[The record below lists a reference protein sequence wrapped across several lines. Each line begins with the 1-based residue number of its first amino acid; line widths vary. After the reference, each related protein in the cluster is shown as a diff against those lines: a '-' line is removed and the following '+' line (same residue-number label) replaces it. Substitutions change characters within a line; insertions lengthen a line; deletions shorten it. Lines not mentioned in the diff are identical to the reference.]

1 MDNDY
6 RERGGSERAGGED
19 RVGGRRA
26 GGEDRVGDRRAGG
39 EDRGGDRRAGG
50 EDRVAES
57 GANRTLAVIADELRI
72 ALKSETANII
82 RIGDLFVEA
91 KRKVK
96 RGRWIPWLKQEF
108 SMSDRTAQK
117 YMKAAKFVAKY
128 ELGSD
133 LNLSPSALYLLS
145 EDASWRAFTKEERE
159 RITAAVLEAAAS
171 ERIEQERAQ
180 EIIDQILEEI
190 AAADTA
196 KREALCAK
204 QDADRTR
211 RLAWESKNPQLA
223 KKKARERFIRD
234 AMREEI
240 DEAKEQA
247 REKGETWSEVKDDW
261 IEKWRKDNWDPTREA
276 EFEAHWADYWR
287 DNHGPTA
294 QEKEEAEAAKA
305 KADAEAEKAGANAR
319 AHFHNRRA
327 SGGDTEKKIHS
338 DQRERLV
345 KTLGMLGSD
354 NAGQRDVAALAAERQ
369 RAKLGMTWGDL
380 IIRAADAEDEM
391 AA

>member
-1 MDNDY
+1 
-6 RERGGSERAGGED
+6 
-19 RVGGRRA
+19 
-26 GGEDRVGDRRAGG
+26 
-39 EDRGGDRRAGG
+39 
-50 EDRVAES
+50 
-57 GANRTLAVIADELRI
+57 VIADELRI

-96 RGRWIPWLKQEF
+96 RGRWIPWLEQEF

-145 EDASWRAFTKEERE
+145 EDASWRAFSKEERE

-204 QDADRTR
+204 QEADRTR

-234 AMREEI
+234 AMREEM
-240 DEAKEQA
+240 DEAKEQS
-247 REKGETWSEVKDDW
+247 REKGETWSEVKDEW
-261 IEKWRKDNWDPTREA
+261 VEKWGKDNWHPTREA
-276 EFEAHWADYWR
+276 EFEAHWAAYWR

-305 KADAEAEKAGANAR
+305 KPDAEAKEAEAAKAKPDAEAKEAEAAKAKADAEAEAEAERVRANAR
-319 AHFHNRRA
+319 ARFHNRRA
-327 SGGDTEKKIHS
+327 FGGDTEKKIHS
-338 DQRERLV
+338 GPRELLV

-354 NAGQRDVAALAAERQ
+354 NAGQRDAAALAAEKQ
-369 RAKLGMTWGDL
+369 RAKLGMMWGEL
-380 IIRAADAEDEM
+380 IIRAVDMKTMPDE
-391 AA
+391 